1 MVPLASPAGGHAVFI
16 DLNAFVPHLLPEQFP
31 AESLAAF
38 IYQNSGVRVS
48 KGPPMAPSQAARGI
62 NLLRLAVPA
71 RKYLRGHLNDAAEA
85 FLYAY
90 SQRKEIRGLKKIED
104 PARSKYEPAHF
115 TQV

>member
-1 MVPLASPAGGHAVFI
+1 
-16 DLNAFVPHLLPEQFP
+16 
-31 AESLAAF
+31 
-38 IYQNSGVRVS
+38 
-48 KGPPMAPSQAARGI
+48 MAPSQAARGI

-71 RKYLRGHLNDAAEA
+71 RKYLGGHLDDAAEA

-104 PARSKYEPAHF
+104 AARSKYEPAHF